1 MAVVTAG
8 LLGSTASPA
17 LAQGF
22 VTSTTPA
29 QQTVAD
35 ATPAN
40 GSNTTSV
47 AKKSATAKGKDDGQP
62 KVSDKKPVTPN
73 ATASIVNVLVEKG
86 IITED
91 QAAEIVK
98 QADDESYVS
107 REAAKDATE
116 KAADAAKAAK
126 DAALAAS
133 PPGTKRVSY
142 VPEVVRRQ
150 LRDEIK
156 QEVMSQAQRENWASP
171 GKYPEWAS
179 RIRISG
185 DIRARYEGIMYPSGN
200 ATGDYFPNFNAI
212 NTGNPVDI
220 SDIGQKNNPYPNY
233 NTDQDRDRFRLR
245 MRLGIDADLSEGWA
259 AGIRVATGD
268 SGTPVSTNQTFGGN
282 GGNFSKYSIWLDRA
296 FLKYQPGQNLDLTV
310 GRFNNPF
317 FSPTELVWDRD
328 LGFDGAAFRVKHRIS
343 ENLQAFAVGGA
354 FPIFNTNLD
363 FAANEINKFKS
374 DDKYLYGAQLGLA
387 WKARPEVGVKVAAA
401 YFDFDGVK
409 GHEST
414 PCNVYNTSTACDTDA
429 DRPSYAQRGNTYTPL
444 RNIIRDSTN
453 DFGKSNQY
461 QYFGLASDF
470 QTLVISGQLDLAHFN
485 PIHIIVDGEYL
496 QNLAFKKNNVA
507 GRAVNNIGPTQAGG
521 GGPNLGPYEGGNIG
535 WLIRTTVGHKEL
547 DQYGDW
553 NANVGYKYLESD
565 ATVDA
570 FADSD
575 FGLGGTNLKGY
586 FVGGNYA
593 LSQNVSTSLTWMSA
607 NAIAGAPFAVDVL
620 QLDLNAKF

>member
-200 ATGDYFPNFNAI
+200 APGGYFPNFNAI
-212 NTGNPVDI
+212 NTGNPIDL
-220 SDIGQKNNPYPNY
+220 STGGQIANPYPRY
-233 NTDQDRDRFRLR
+233 NSDEDRDRFRLR
-245 MRLGIDADLSEGWA
+245 MRLGVDADLGEGWA

-268 SGTPVSTNQTFGGN
+268 SATPVSTNQTFGGN
-282 GGNFSKYSIWLDRA
+282 GGNFSKYSLWLDRA
-296 FLKYQPGQNLDLTV
+296 FLKYQPGQDLDLTV
-310 GRFNNPF
+310 GRFDNPF

-328 LGFDGAAFRVKHRIS
+328 LGFDGAAFRVKHRVS

-363 FAANEINKFKS
+363 FATNEDNKFKS
-374 DDKYLYGAQLGLA
+374 DDKYLYGAQVGLA

-409 GHEST
+409 GKESS
-414 PCNVYNTSTACDTDA
+414 PCWVYNASSACDTDA
-429 DRPSYAQRGNTYTPL
+429 DRPSFAQRGNTYMPL
-444 RNIIRDSTN
+444 RNIVQTVNNTN
-453 DFGKSNQY
+453 PPSNQF

-470 QTLVISGQLDLAHFN
+470 QDLVITGQLDLAHFN

-496 QNLAFKKNNVA
+496 QNLAFKKNNIA
-507 GRAVNNIGPTQAGG
+507 GRAVNNFGSTNGLAGSG
-521 GGPNLGPYEGGNIG
+521 SYEGGNIG

-593 LSQNVSTSLTWMSA
+593 LSHNVSTSLTWMSA
-607 NAIAGAPFAVDVL
+607 NAIAGPPFAVDVL